1 MQNLFSFAE
10 STNVFS
16 FSNADFLINRLDDE
30 SSTKLGQD
38 EGQLLVL
45 VFNYEN
51 FRTEIREVAGVVAG
65 GNNDR
70 TLIFDKYDKY
80 LYKKAEWTCL
90 SYGDYQIVCVQIRK
104 MFLMKPLIEL
114 QFYYCPLI
122 RTLHRK
128 GVKSK
133 INYLHEWA
141 LQIV

>member
-1 MQNLFSFAE
+1 MKGCLDDLFLVFFFNISLQNLFSFAE

-65 GNNDR
+65 VNNDR

-80 LYKKAEWTCL
+80 LYKKAE
-90 SYGDYQIVCVQIRK
+90 
-104 MFLMKPLIEL
+104 
-114 QFYYCPLI
+114 
-122 RTLHRK
+122 
-128 GVKSK
+128 
-133 INYLHEWA
+133 
-141 LQIV
+141 

>member
-1 MQNLFSFAE
+1 MQDLFSFAE

-51 FRTEIREVAGVVAG
+51 FRTEIREVAGVVPG
-65 GNNDR
+65 VNNDR

-80 LYKKAEWTCL
+80 LYKKAE
-90 SYGDYQIVCVQIRK
+90 
-104 MFLMKPLIEL
+104 
-114 QFYYCPLI
+114 
-122 RTLHRK
+122 
-128 GVKSK
+128 
-133 INYLHEWA
+133 
-141 LQIV
+141 